1 MVAAASF
8 PDAEDYER
16 FRWVCDYTAFFW
28 VFDDILD
35 DRVLKENPKAAK
47 ATLEGLRRMMHDSKG
62 TQFDAIP
69 LKLARD
75 IWERL
80 CKLASPGA
88 KRRYIETIELYID
101 STLKQAPQNDPSI
114 VHTIE
119 EYIKI
124 RRGNGSYNY
133 WVATEVAL
141 ALDLPDDVMQDPA
154 LKRLGDIAND
164 MTTWS
169 NDLYSYNRDQAS
181 GDSYNLVAVAMKEL
195 NLDVQG
201 GIDYVGDR
209 IKAEIDQFIA
219 QKAKLP
225 SWGPEIDRQV
235 DAYARG
241 IQNAVICSS
250 VWSLSTPRY
259 FGDEY
264 EEVKRT
270 LCVTLWP
277 KVV

>member
-1 MVAAASF
+1 
-8 PDAEDYER
+8 
-16 FRWVCDYTAFFW
+16 
-28 VFDDILD
+28 
-35 DRVLKENPKAAK
+35 
-47 ATLEGLRRMMHDSKG
+47 
-62 TQFDAIP
+62 
-69 LKLARD
+69 
-75 IWERL
+75 
-80 CKLASPGA
+80 
-88 KRRYIETIELYID
+88 
-101 STLKQAPQNDPSI
+101 
-114 VHTIE
+114 
-119 EYIKI
+119 
-124 RRGNGSYNY
+124 
-133 WVATEVAL
+133 
-141 ALDLPDDVMQDPA
+141 
-154 LKRLGDIAND
+154 
-164 MTTWS
+164 
-169 NDLYSYNRDQAS
+169 
-181 GDSYNLVAVAMKEL
+181 MKEL